1 MTDKETKIAV
11 LEAELDK
18 CKADCERIAAEMQ
31 ESRKQIRKDALANL
45 RNTRA
50 EFNEANIEHEKA
62 DDTRDACRAALCSCV
77 IGQREPD
84 EVQAEVEADVKK
96 SLELKKC
103 AERNNRLWPVIAIWV
118 LAIVF
123 AVAGAVF
130 SRPALWGTIVFALLG
145 TLTALRYKKNVE
157 QSMTAE
163 ERRNAILARYKAVDE
178 EAIKA
183 REEEFCEL
191 HSIFSEAE
199 ERERRT
205 AKHLEV
211 CRLKLEE
218 LETHTLEEL
227 DFSGGSGDAAELT
240 RLFNERTQLCQSI
253 AMEIEKLKNE

>member
-77 IGQREPD
+77 IGQREPE
-84 EVQAEVEADVKK
+84 EVHAEVEADVKE

-103 AERNNRLWPVIAIWV
+103 AERNNRLWPVIAIWA

-130 SRPALWGTIVFALLG
+130 SKPTLWETTVFAVLG
-145 TLTALRYKKNVE
+145 ALMALGYRKNVDK
-157 QSMTAE
+157 SRTAE
-163 ERRNAILARYKAVDE
+163 KCRNGILAKYKADDE
-178 EAIKA
+178 ESIKA

-191 HSIFSEAE
+191 YNIFTEAE

-205 AKHLEV
+205 AKHLEA

-227 DFSGGSGDAAELT
+227 DFSGGSGEAAELT

-253 AMEIEKLKNE
+253 AMEIEKLKNG